1 MTIKQAL
8 NKLLTGV
15 VSAYKGDLK
24 RFKSSGSTE
33 RSLRKEASIGTDI
46 VGKVYAQDSIYYLM
60 HGRKPGRFP
69 PISAML
75 DYIRSKRIRPKG
87 KTTERQLAFLIAR
100 AIAKRGT
107 RIFQGKVR
115 ALNVDDQIIELN
127 KEFAENLNI
136 SLKKVIST
144 SMTRANDF

>member
-1 MTIKQAL
+1 MTIKTAL

-24 RFKSSGSTE
+24 RFKSSGGTE

-60 HGRKPGRFP
+60 HGRKPGKFP

-75 DYIRSKRIRPKG
+75 DYIRAKRIRPKG
-87 KTTERQLAFLIAR
+87 KTTERQLAFLFAR
-100 AIAKRGT
+100 AIATKGS